1 MTITAYAKDLAQAA
15 AACAKAVLKKSDVG
29 LSSGIMFRAE
39 GNTITLTGYDLSTGI
54 STTVA
59 AMVAEAGVAVIDTRI
74 ADILKK
80 LPTDQVTITVQ
91 NNIAQIES
99 GDASYNLVCMKPE
112 DYPAL
117 PDCSDAQSIDV
128 PKETLLSMV
137 RQTIFSVAPLTENMK
152 KPIHT
157 GVRFEFSPA
166 ELKCVGVDG
175 FRLAIRKEAKNYK
188 GNDLSIVVPAAA
200 LSNVAALMAKEN
212 DENVKIHAGKRHVV
226 FATDRY
232 SVFSRLLDGEFLN
245 YQSAIPQTTNTTV
258 EVDVAEMQAS
268 IERAAVIIND
278 KVKCP
283 LRCVIGDGKIQFS
296 VSTPLGKAT
305 DTITADIKGDAL
317 EIGFN
322 PRFLLDALKAA
333 ETDRVAMQ
341 FIGAS
346 GPVTIAPL
354 QGDSFLFLILPVRL
368 KAE

>member
-15 AACAKAVLKKSDVG
+15 SACAKAVLKKSDAG
-29 LSSGIMFRAE
+29 ASGGILFKAE

-59 AMVAEAGVAVIDTRI
+59 AMVAEAGAAVIDTRI

-99 GDASYNLVCMKPE
+99 GDASYSLVCMKSD

-117 PDCSDAQSIDV
+117 PDCSKEQSVYV
-128 PKETLLSMV
+128 PKETLLSML
-137 RQTIFSVAPLTENMK
+137 RQTIFSVAPLTENMI

-157 GVRFEFSPA
+157 GVRFEFAPG
-166 ELKCVGVDG
+166 ELKCIGVDG
-175 FRLAIRKEAKNYK
+175 FRLAIRKEAINYK
-188 GNDLSIVVPAAA
+188 GNDSSIVIPAAA
-200 LSNVAALMAKEN
+200 LSNVTALMAKEK
-212 DENVKIHAGKRHVV
+212 DENVKIYAGKRHVA

-232 SVFSRLLDGEFLN
+232 SVFSRMLDGDFLK
-245 YQSAIPQTTNTTV
+245 YQSAIPNTVNTTV

-278 KVKCP
+278 KIKCP
-283 LRCVIGDGKIQFS
+283 LRCRISDRKIQFS
-296 VSTPLGKAT
+296 VATSLGKAT

-322 PRFLLDALKAA
+322 YRFLLDALKAA
-333 ETDRVAMQ
+333 ETDRVRMQ
-341 FIGAS
+341 FVGAS
-346 GPVTIAPL
+346 GPATITPM